1 MMVEIIIALLVIIAS
16 WILWHWF
23 CCLFICTDFPSVSPV
38 SNTKYIRLYYIYGI
52 KSVTPGSISVKLQFG
67 SINGD
72 KWQIITNET
81 ISEDQLKIF
90 FSGKMAGLY
99 TLTIGF
105 KHVYYVKSYRFYL
118 TNLEPDPASIHF
130 EDEKEFFVQRNRSI
144 SLKIFLK
151 DVYGNEVLPTESEI
165 NHFKIES
172 DLTFRIFS
180 SVLNMYARTSSIKE
194 GCSKVKITYKGTP
207 IKTPSIT
214 LIYVSDSLFKRIED
228 FSNGKGIE
236 SRMCIGNYLKGSL
249 IEANGSTKT
258 IYFYLRTSGLFIKE
272 FIMGFIP
279 RLIYIFPVSHKYTE
293 LFLLNHSTIFSIT
306 DIFKNKTLHFKLNER
321 LFLLGSFVNAANK
334 KCSMT
339 FDEKL
344 VEFFSNFE
352 YMGELIFLMQSII
365 NVDRHCL
372 LYSSIKSLEQCWWIG
387 PLRISFSGEQG
398 IEYGGLRREWY
409 TLLWKELSDTK
420 IFITN
425 ERGTYGPNPLWKD
438 LNIFE
443 FAGKIL
449 GKALSLGANPMFRL
463 YLPFSFSSSFL
474 YQLKGINIGYRHFK
488 VDYPEFYTS
497 RIDYIVKNKVEDLDL
512 YFTDEIY
519 DEKGHLIESKNLKPS
534 GKKIK
539 VTNFNKFEYLHLLAK
554 YRLSDRIKGPLTK
567 FKTGLHYYVSETYL
581 ANFDESEMDLLFSGF
596 STIDFNDLKKH
607 HNCQNVSHKIME
619 WFWLVLEHLSEEQK
633 LLFLKFITGSSRLP
647 PNGFK
652 DLCPVFTIRQL
663 NEEGKLPSSHVC
675 ANVLNIHPHSSF
687 EAFESSFITAIT
699 EGYVGGLVF

>member
-1 MMVEIIIALLVIIAS
+1 MKYYLIFPNNFVISPHKTFQQSVTQPEPILPLLPMTALTIHYK
-16 WILWHWF
+16 ILHHGYYGIGSVVCSF
-23 CCLFICTDFPSVSPV
+23 CTNFPSVSPV

-67 SINGD
+67 INGD

-207 IKTPSIT
+207 IKTPKPNV
-214 LIYVSDSLFKRIED
+214 YWSLLWDLFR
-228 FSNGKGIE
+228 
-236 SRMCIGNYLKGSL
+236 GS
-249 IEANGSTKT
+249 
-258 IYFYLRTSGLFIKE
+258 
-272 FIMGFIP
+272 
-279 RLIYIFPVSHKYTE
+279 YISSP
-293 LFLLNHSTIFSIT
+293 IT

-699 EGYVGGLVF
+699 EGYVGRMTKGIKK